1 MIVINLDR
9 ERIKAAFSAYSGET
23 FETEDERSRLCA
35 ALCEECAYRA
45 EQMLKNRPEQPE
57 EALLP
62 VESWAAAEA
71 FYQLALV
78 DEALTPEKISA
89 DGVEISGKN
98 GAQWARALADEKRR
112 AALPVLGE
120 GAFYFGGI

>member
-1 MIVINLDR
+1 MKLDV
-9 ERIKAAFSAYSGET
+9 ERVKTAFSAYSGET
-23 FETEDERSRLCA
+23 FEEDGERARLCA
-35 ALCEECAYRA
+35 ALCEECARRA
-45 EQMLKNRPEQPE
+45 EQMLASRPEQPE
-57 EALLP
+57 EALPP

-78 DEALTPEKISA
+78 DEALTPDKFSA
-89 DGVEISGKN
+89 DGVEVSGSKS
-98 GAQWARALADEKRR
+98 AERARALADEKFR